1 MDTDDL
7 EPPKKNK
14 LPPPVLE
21 EMSIEELGEYIEDKK
36 TRISDGEVPRGD
48 WQQRESPRYRGICF
62 QDMRLE

>member
-21 EMSIEELGEYIEDKK
+21 EMSIEELGEYIEELEAAIAGGSAVVGSKEKARGTAASVFK
-36 TRISDGEVPRGD
+36 T
-48 WQQRESPRYRGICF
+48 
-62 QDMRLE
+62 